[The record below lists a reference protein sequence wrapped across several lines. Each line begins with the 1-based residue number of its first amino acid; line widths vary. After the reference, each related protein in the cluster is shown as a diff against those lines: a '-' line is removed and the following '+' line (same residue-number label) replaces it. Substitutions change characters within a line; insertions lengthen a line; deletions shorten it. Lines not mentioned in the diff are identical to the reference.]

1 MSKLIHSHFRFE
13 RLFLL
18 IVLML
23 VLILSLSCLIEHIEC
38 SPVATTVAT
47 QEEEEAN
54 RVLLRLK
61 NRNFR
66 GTQDHDEIKGK
77 FLDHF
82 VFKLLKID

>member
-18 IVLML
+18 IVLTL

-47 QEEEEAN
+47 QEEEAN

-66 GTQDHDEIKGK
+66 ETQDHDEIKGT